1 MHYIYTCKI
10 IKMEQLFHNLI
21 VQLSNPGSAETQN
34 AMRILNTGNP
44 NDIPTLITI
53 RMQQQPLFF
62 NSMGLFAD
70 YEHIERAFAATV
82 PGLNPELW
90 LAFIR
95 ACRTFLQQQQPQMQ
109 QQQPQMQQ
117 QQPQMQQQQYTL
129 QQYPQQQYPQQ
140 QYPQQQ
146 YTLQQQ
152 QSGEAEPVLGPV
164 SPMPRGINM
173 SAARAHEAY
182 IKEMGKKRGGKRSRS
197 NKRGRK
203 SVRGHKKSVHK
214 IRRRKSNHNKR
225 H

>member
-1 MHYIYTCKI
+1 
-10 IKMEQLFHNLI
+10 MEQLFHNLI
-21 VQLSNPGSAETQN
+21 TQLSNPGSAETQN

-53 RMQQQPLFF
+53 RMQQHPLFF

-95 ACRTFLQQQQPQMQ
+95 ACRTFLQQPQQQQPQQQPQPQMQ
-109 QQQPQMQQ
+109 Q
-117 QQPQMQQQQYTL
+117 

-182 IKEMGKKRGGKRSRS
+182 IKEMVKNKRGGKRSRS

>member
-1 MHYIYTCKI
+1 
-10 IKMEQLFHNLI
+10 
-21 VQLSNPGSAETQN
+21 
-34 AMRILNTGNP
+34 
-44 NDIPTLITI
+44 
-53 RMQQQPLFF
+53 
-62 NSMGLFAD
+62 MGLFAD

-95 ACRTFLQQQQPQMQ
+95 ACRTFLQQQQPQ
-109 QQQPQMQQ
+109 PQMQQ
-117 QQPQMQQQQYTL
+117 QQQKQMQMQQQQKQMQM
-129 QQYPQQQYPQQ
+129 QQQQ

-146 YTLQQQ
+146 YTLQQYPQ

-164 SPMPRGINM
+164 TPMPRGINIG
-173 SAARAHEAY
+173 AARAHEAY
-182 IKEMGKKRGGKRSRS
+182 IKEMGKRGGKRSRS